1 MSINKKTPSFT
12 LFQIKTYWGI
22 TFGLYTKIDEKSN
35 IHNIRN
41 ILPFKLKYPKIRNIF
56 LILGYK
62 MDLQS
67 LGQEI
72 KLLRKQ
78 KNWSQNDMETY
89 SGITKRTISKIE
101 NGFIDEVGIKKVE
114 TILDL
119 LGVEFALRQKG
130 RPRTLEELQNER

>member
-1 MSINKKTPSFT
+1 
-12 LFQIKTYWGI
+12 
-22 TFGLYTKIDEKSN
+22 
-35 IHNIRN
+35 
-41 ILPFKLKYPKIRNIF
+41 
-56 LILGYK
+56 

-101 NGFIDEVGIKKVE
+101 NGFIEEVGIKKVE

-119 LGVEFALRQKG
+119 LGVEFSLRQKG
-130 RPRTLEELQNER
+130 RPRTLEELQNEQ